1 MASGLWDHTFGWEGM
16 AVVFD
21 LFNLFALL
29 GLFDSI
35 DSFLIVSILNWEKK
49 EEWSQQRLASW
60 GLNIDMSLTKAV
72 FDQHFHNS
80 GNKMRS

>member
-1 MASGLWDHTFGWEGM
+1 M
-16 AVVFD
+16 FD

-49 EEWSQQRLASW
+49 EE
-60 GLNIDMSLTKAV
+60 
-72 FDQHFHNS
+72 
-80 GNKMRS
+80 